1 MIDLPSL
8 AQQRLSARR
17 YRHVEGVVRTAE
29 TLAVRFGVDVEPAV
43 VAAWLHDMYR
53 ETAPEDLRGI
63 LQSAGESPVVEEPS
77 TWHGPACAIRMP
89 AEFGVADERVRHAVR
104 WHTIGHPDMDDVGL
118 VLYVADAIEPMRD
131 YPGVEALRAAA
142 GQDLGLAAALVADD
156 SVRQLLERRR
166 VIPWETVALRNRLWA
181 VVLPALART

>member
-8 AQQRLSARR
+8 AQERLSERR
-17 YRHVEGVVRTAE
+17 YRHVAGVVGTAE
-29 TLAVRFGVDVEPAV
+29 TLAVRFGVNIEAAV
-43 VAAWLHDMYR
+43 AAAWLHDMYR
-53 ETAPEDLRGI
+53 ETAPGELRGI
-63 LQSAGESPVVEEPS
+63 LQSAGEAPAVDEPS

-89 AEFGVADERVRHAVR
+89 VEFAVTDERIRHAVR

-118 VLYVADAIEPMRD
+118 VLYVADAIEPTRD

-142 GQDLGLAAALVADD
+142 EQDLRLAAALVADD

-166 VIPWETVALRNRLWA
+166 IIPWETVALRNRLWKG
-181 VVLPALART
+181 VGSMPAGA